1 MVTDVYNGVK
11 LVEGPDPDS
20 TMNHTALA
28 KEGVITE
35 PHPIWG
41 GLMLGIPFLPM
52 LFATIAF
59 AFLHVNN
66 HSGWSNPIFFSALI
80 IYLISAV
87 PFTIVAT
94 PVYIVIII
102 FWGYRGVFLNKIGKI
117 QQIETPSISQHF
129 SSRVRNFEE
138 LGKKKAT
145 LILFPT
151 SFFANRIKNLFWPFL
166 QLLGQKCV

>member
-11 LVEGPDPDS
+11 LFEGPDHDS
-20 TMNHTALA
+20 TTNRIA

-59 AFLHVNN
+59 AFWANSNN

-94 PVYIVIII
+94 PVYLVIIV
-102 FWGYRGVFLNKIGKI
+102 FWGYSGVFLNKIGKI
-117 QQIETPSISQHF
+117 QKIETPSISQHCT
-129 SSRVRNFEE
+129 VAIE
-138 LGKKKAT
+138 
-145 LILFPT
+145 
-151 SFFANRIKNLFWPFL
+151 
-166 QLLGQKCV
+166 

>member
-59 AFLHVNN
+59 AFWANYN
-66 HSGWSNPIFFSALI
+66 HSGWSNLLFFSALI

-87 PFTIVAT
+87 PVTIVAT
-94 PVYIVIII
+94 PVYMVIIV
-102 FWGYRGVFLNKIGKI
+102 FWGYSGVFLNKIGKI
-117 QQIETPSISQHF
+117 QEIETSSINQHC
-129 SSRVRNFEE
+129 SWRVRNFD
-138 LGKKKAT
+138 A
-145 LILFPT
+145 
-151 SFFANRIKNLFWPFL
+151 
-166 QLLGQKCV
+166 